1 MDKRTIRPPTKDKQ
15 LEEITTKSFGR
26 NDAQNTNGQQNITIS
41 EEERKEGGDE
51 LTGVNWGPVDP
62 ATHQATKIACGV
74 RTWIEDV
81 QFFQK

>member
-1 MDKRTIRPPTKDKQ
+1 MIPPS
-15 LEEITTKSFGR
+15 ISFHSR
-26 NDAQNTNGQQNITIS
+26 NITIS

>member
-1 MDKRTIRPPTKDKQ
+1 MYS
-15 LEEITTKSFGR
+15 LHTTPSWPNFKMQKYKISKIVSR
-26 NDAQNTNGQQNITIS
+26 RLPENITIS

>member
-1 MDKRTIRPPTKDKQ
+1 MEQ
-15 LEEITTKSFGR
+15 G
-26 NDAQNTNGQQNITIS
+26 NITIS

>member
-1 MDKRTIRPPTKDKQ
+1 M
-15 LEEITTKSFGR
+15 LG
-26 NDAQNTNGQQNITIS
+26 NITIS

-81 QFFQK
+81 QFFRSRQ

>member
-1 MDKRTIRPPTKDKQ
+1 MREFNLYVTVVAIY
-15 LEEITTKSFGR
+15 
-26 NDAQNTNGQQNITIS
+26 ITIS